1 MNSPKIKQKAKDES
15 ENEVKRKV
23 AEYLIKA
30 GYTLYRINNAPVA
43 FKRFHGKK
51 GVSDTI
57 AFKPGEYALAIEG
70 KSTGKKP
77 SNEQMD
83 FLELV
88 NASKGIVGFHYDSLD
103 RFLQLYSDI
112 KHDDKRN

>member
-1 MNSPKIKQKAKDES
+1 MKKVTEKPIEES
-15 ENEVKRKV
+15 ENEVKQQV
-23 AEYLIKA
+23 ADYLTKA

-70 KSTGKKP
+70 KATGKKP
-77 SNEQMD
+77 SDGQKE
-83 FLELV
+83 FLSLV
-88 NASKGIVGFHYDSLD
+88 NSSKGILGFHYDSLA
-103 RFLQLYSDI
+103 RFLELY
-112 KHDDKRN
+112 KGHGVY